1 MRPGNVQGMCLLMF
15 AQASC
20 TLRSILRWWG
30 EAWDCAG
37 HVFAHVCTSIAEVE
51 EHFEVVG

>member
-1 MRPGNVQGMCLLMF
+1 VRPGNVQGMCLLMF